1 MQDIHYNMKHEEKK
15 NQFDGFDCVSE
26 FSLMFCKQ
34 KLLSAGFQVLF
45 KILNEENYTN

>member
-1 MQDIHYNMKHEEKK
+1 MKHEEKK
-15 NQFDGFDCVSE
+15 NQVDGFDCVLE

-45 KILNEENYTN
+45 KILNEETYTN

>member
-15 NQFDGFDCVSE
+15 NQFDGFDCVLE

-34 KLLSAGFQVLF
+34 KLLTLF
-45 KILNEENYTN
+45 KCRVLGFV